1 MATATRRALFAARA
15 AVLLTTL
22 VALLSLATGIAN
34 IATQQVSGPLAA
46 FVPETVRQTAGFTG
60 TLTGFLMLLG
70 AWGLRRGYRAA
81 WYSTTVLFPV
91 TAVQGLVQASVFS
104 LPLVALS
111 LLSLPTLL
119 LNRKRFD
126 RPVALSTTQQ
136 AAILALTGTL
146 VYGTAGTYALRD
158 QFESVASPLD
168 ALYYT
173 IVTAS
178 TVGYGDVTAQSAQAR
193 LFSVSVVVL
202 GTASFAIAL
211 GSVLG
216 PAIEARL
223 SNALGTMTDRQY
235 ELLEDHVLVLGY
247 GDLTEPLVEEL
258 EGTEFVVVT
267 PDSDHAATLRNHDID
282 VIPGD
287 PSDDEPLQDAGI
299 ERARAVIAATNDDA
313 ADAFAILTAREL
325 NPGARIV
332 AAATVRDNVE
342 KLRRAG
348 ADTVLSPAVIGG
360 QLLVRSALDDA
371 DAETIADRLLHPDL
385 DRRAGDG
392 PGSKSGPASG
402 SEPISGPDADG

>member
-91 TAVQGLVQASVFS
+91 TAAQGLVQASVFS

-111 LLSLPTLL
+111 LLSLPTLF

-126 RPVALSTTQQ
+126 RAVALSTAQQ
-136 AAILALTGTL
+136 AAIFALAGTL
-146 VYGTAGTYALRD
+146 VYGTAGTYTLRD
-158 QFESVASPLD
+158 QFTSVTTPLD

-178 TVGYGDVTAQSAQAR
+178 TVGYGDVFAQSAQAR
-193 LFSVSVVVL
+193 LFSISVVVL

-223 SNALGTMTDRQY
+223 SHALGTMSDRQY
-235 ELLEDHVLVLGY
+235 DLLEDHVLVLGY
-247 GDLTEPLVEEL
+247 GELTEPLMEAL
-258 EGTEFVVVT
+258 ADTEFVVVT
-267 PDSDHAATLRNHDID
+267 DDEDRVSRLRSQNIN
-282 VIPGD
+282 VVAGD
-287 PSDDEPLQDAGI
+287 PSDEDPLQDAGVD
-299 ERARAVIAATNDDA
+299 RARAVIAATENDAD
-313 ADAFAILTAREL
+313 DAFAILTAREL
-325 NPGARIV
+325 NPEVRIV
-332 AAATVRDNVE
+332 AAATARENVE

-348 ADTVLSPAVIGG
+348 ADTVLSPTVIGG
-360 QLLVRSALDDA
+360 QLLVRSALSGSDVEGVA
-371 DAETIADRLLHPDL
+371 TRLLESDE
-385 DRRAGDG
+385 DG
-392 PGSKSGPASG
+392 R
-402 SEPISGPDADG
+402 D

>member
-34 IATQQVSGPLAA
+34 IATQQVSGPLSP

-70 AWGLRRGYRAA
+70 AWGLRRGYRVA
-81 WYSTTVLFPV
+81 WYSTIVLFPV

-119 LNRKRFD
+119 LNRGRFD
-126 RPVALSTTQQ
+126 REVALSTAQQ
-136 AAILALTGTL
+136 AAIFALAGTL
-146 VYGTAGTYALRD
+146 VYGTAGAFALRD
-158 QFESVASPLD
+158 QFVGVANPTD

-193 LFSVSVVVL
+193 LFSISVVVL

-223 SNALGTMTDRQY
+223 SHALGTMSDRQY
-235 ELLEDHVLVLGY
+235 DLLEDHVLVLGY
-247 GDLTEPLVEEL
+247 GELTEPLMEAL
-258 EGTEFVVVT
+258 DGTEFVVVT
-267 PDSDHAATLRNHDID
+267 DDEDRVSRLRSQEVN
-282 VIPGD
+282 VVVGD
-287 PSDDEPLQDAGI
+287 PSDEDPLRDAGVG
-299 ERARAVIAATNDDA
+299 RARAVIAATENDAD
-313 ADAFAILTAREL
+313 DAFAILTAREL
-325 NPGARIV
+325 SPDVRIV
-332 AAATVRDNVE
+332 AAATARENVE

-348 ADTVLSPAVIGG
+348 ADTVLSPTVIGG
-360 QLLVRSALDDA
+360 QLLVRSALSGSDIEGVA
-371 DAETIADRLLHPDL
+371 TRLLES
-385 DRRAGDG
+385 DG
-392 PGSKSGPASG
+392 EGRG
-402 SEPISGPDADG
+402 

>member
-119 LNRKRFD
+119 LNRGRFD
-126 RPVALSTTQQ
+126 REVALSTAQQ
-136 AAILALTGTL
+136 AAIFALAGTL
-146 VYGTAGTYALRD
+146 VYGTAGAYALRD
-158 QFESVASPLD
+158 QFVGVANPTD

-193 LFSVSVVVL
+193 LFSISVVVL
-202 GTASFAIAL
+202 GTASFAVAL

-223 SNALGTMTDRQY
+223 SHALGTMSDRQY
-235 ELLEDHVLVLGY
+235 DLLEDHVLVLGY
-247 GDLTEPLVEEL
+247 GELTEPLMEAL
-258 EGTEFVVVT
+258 DGTEFVVVT
-267 PDSDHAATLRNHDID
+267 DDEDRVSRLRSQEIN
-282 VIPGD
+282 VVAGD
-287 PSDDEPLQDAGI
+287 PSDEDPLRDAGVG
-299 ERARAVIAATNDDA
+299 RARAVIAATEHDA
-313 ADAFAILTAREL
+313 DDAFAILTAREL
-325 NPGARIV
+325 SPDVRIV
-332 AAATVRDNVE
+332 AAATARENVE

-348 ADTVLSPAVIGG
+348 ADTVLSPTVIGG
-360 QLLVRSALDDA
+360 QLLVRSALSGSDVEGVA
-371 DAETIADRLLHPDL
+371 TRLLES
-385 DRRAGDG
+385 DG
-392 PGSKSGPASG
+392 EGRG
-402 SEPISGPDADG
+402 

>member
-119 LNRKRFD
+119 LNRGRFD
-126 RPVALSTTQQ
+126 REVALSTAQQ
-136 AAILALTGTL
+136 AAIFALAGTL
-146 VYGTAGTYALRD
+146 VYGTAGAYALRD
-158 QFESVASPLD
+158 QFVGVANPTD

-193 LFSVSVVVL
+193 LFSISVVVL
-202 GTASFAIAL
+202 GTASFAVAL

-223 SNALGTMTDRQY
+223 SHALGTMSDRQY
-235 ELLEDHVLVLGY
+235 DLLEDHVLVLGY
-247 GDLTEPLVEEL
+247 GELTEPLMEAL
-258 EGTEFVVVT
+258 DGTEFVVVT
-267 PDSDHAATLRNHDID
+267 DDEDRVSRLRSQEIN
-282 VIPGD
+282 VVAGD
-287 PSDDEPLQDAGI
+287 PSDEDPLRDAGVG
-299 ERARAVIAATNDDA
+299 RARAVIAATEHDA
-313 ADAFAILTAREL
+313 DDAFAILTAREL
-325 NPGARIV
+325 SPDVRIV
-332 AAATVRDNVE
+332 AAATARENVE

-348 ADTVLSPAVIGG
+348 ADTVLSPTVIGG
-360 QLLVRSALDDA
+360 QLLVRSALSESDVEGVA
-371 DAETIADRLLHPDL
+371 TRLLES
-385 DRRAGDG
+385 DG
-392 PGSKSGPASG
+392 EGR
-402 SEPISGPDADG
+402 D

>member
-119 LNRKRFD
+119 LNRGRFD
-126 RPVALSTTQQ
+126 REVALSTAQQ
-136 AAILALTGTL
+136 AAIFALAGTL
-146 VYGTAGTYALRD
+146 VYGTAGAYALRD
-158 QFESVASPLD
+158 QFVGVANPTD

-193 LFSVSVVVL
+193 LFSISVVVL
-202 GTASFAIAL
+202 GTASFAVAL

-223 SNALGTMTDRQY
+223 SHALGTMSDRQY
-235 ELLEDHVLVLGY
+235 DLLEDHVLVLGY
-247 GDLTEPLVEEL
+247 GELTEPLMEAL
-258 EGTEFVVVT
+258 DGTEFVVVT
-267 PDSDHAATLRNHDID
+267 DDEDRVSRLRSQEIN
-282 VIPGD
+282 VVAGD
-287 PSDDEPLQDAGI
+287 PSDEDPLRDAGVG
-299 ERARAVIAATNDDA
+299 RARAVIAATEHDA
-313 ADAFAILTAREL
+313 DDAFAILTAREL
-325 NPGARIV
+325 SPDVRIV
-332 AAATVRDNVE
+332 AAATARENVE

-348 ADTVLSPAVIGG
+348 ADTVLSPTVIGG
-360 QLLVRSALDDA
+360 QLLVRSALSESDVEGVA
-371 DAETIADRLLHPDL
+371 TRLLES
-385 DRRAGDG
+385 DG
-392 PGSKSGPASG
+392 EGRG
-402 SEPISGPDADG
+402 

>member
-15 AVLLTTL
+15 AILLTTL

-34 IATQQVSGPLAA
+34 IATQQVSGPLAS

-70 AWGLRRGYRAA
+70 AWGLRRGYRVA
-81 WYSTTVLFPV
+81 WYSTMVLFPV
-91 TAVQGLVQASVFS
+91 TAVQGLIQASVFS

-126 RPVALSTTQQ
+126 RPVALSTAQQ
-136 AAILALTGTL
+136 AAIFALAGTL

-158 QFESVASPLD
+158 QFTSVTSPLD

-178 TVGYGDVTAQSAQAR
+178 TVGYGDVFAQSAQAR
-193 LFSVSVVVL
+193 LFSISVVVL
-202 GTASFAIAL
+202 GTVSFAIAL

-223 SNALGTMTDRQY
+223 SHALGTMSDRQY
-235 ELLEDHVLVLGY
+235 DLLEDHVLVLGY
-247 GDLTEPLVEEL
+247 GELTEPLMEALEE
-258 EGTEFVVVT
+258 TEFVVVT
-267 PDSDHAATLRNHDID
+267 DDEDRVSRLRSQEIN
-282 VIPGD
+282 VIAGD
-287 PSDDEPLQDAGI
+287 PSDEAPLRDAGI
-299 ERARAVIAATNDDA
+299 DHARAVIAATESDA
-313 ADAFAILTAREL
+313 DDAFAILTAREL
-325 NPGARIV
+325 NPDVRIV
-332 AAATVRDNVE
+332 AAATARENVE

-348 ADTVLSPAVIGG
+348 ADTVLSPTVIGG
-360 QLLVRSALDDA
+360 QLLVRSALSESDVEGVA
-371 DAETIADRLLHPDL
+371 TRLLES
-385 DRRAGDG
+385 DG
-392 PGSKSGPASG
+392 
-402 SEPISGPDADG
+402 EWRD

>member
-1 MATATRRALFAARA
+1 MATPTRRALFAARA

-34 IATQQVSGPLAA
+34 ITTQQVSGPFAA
-46 FVPETVRQTAGFTG
+46 LVPETIRQTAGFTG
-60 TLTGFLMLLG
+60 TLTGFLVLLG
-70 AWGLRRGYRAA
+70 AWGLRRGYRVA
-81 WYSTTVLFPV
+81 WYSTTVLLPV
-91 TAVQGLVQASVFS
+91 TAAQGLVQASAFS

-119 LNRKRFD
+119 LNRGRFG
-126 RPVALSTTQQ
+126 RSVALSTTQQ
-136 AAILALTGTL
+136 AAILALVGTL
-146 VYGTAGTYALRD
+146 VYGTAGTYTLRD
-158 QFESVASPLD
+158 QFESVANPLD

-193 LFSVSVVVL
+193 LFSISVVVL

-223 SNALGTMTDRQY
+223 TNALGTMTDKQY

-258 EGTEFVVVT
+258 EGTEFVVIT
-267 PDSDHAATLRNHDID
+267 GDSDHVTTLRNHDID
-282 VIPGD
+282 VILGD
-287 PSDDEPLQDAGI
+287 PSDDEPLHNAGI
-299 ERARAVIAATNDDA
+299 ERARAVIAATDDDA

-325 NPGARIV
+325 NPGIRIV
-332 AAATVRDNVE
+332 AAATARDNVE

-360 QLLVRSALDDA
+360 RLLVRSALGDE
-371 DAETIADRLLHPDL
+371 DAETIADRLLGPDPGL
-385 DRRAGDG
+385 G
-392 PGSKSGPASG
+392 PGSGSGP
-402 SEPISGPDADG
+402 ETDD